1 MSMERD
7 YIRGRNVTRTFCQ
20 KSKSVKKIKFK
31 GKNAKRKRER
41 ERETEK
47 WHSRSRCKQRPDD
60 LDDSSRVVLTAKG
73 CSV

>member
-41 ERETEK
+41 DREVAF
-47 WHSRSRCKQRPDD
+47 P
-60 LDDSSRVVLTAKG
+60 LAV
-73 CSV
+73 

>member
-31 GKNAKRKRER
+31 GKKCRER
-41 ERETEK
+41 ERDREVAF
-47 WHSRSRCKQRPDD
+47 P
-60 LDDSSRVVLTAKG
+60 LAV
-73 CSV
+73 

>member
-7 YIRGRNVTRTFCQ
+7 YKRGRNVTRTFCQ

-41 ERETEK
+41 EK
-47 WHSRSRCKQRPDD
+47 WHSRSRCNQRPDD

>member
-41 ERETEK
+41 ERERQ
-47 WHSRSRCKQRPDD
+47 RSGIPARGVNKDPMILMTPQ
-60 LDDSSRVVLTAKG
+60 G
-73 CSV
+73 

>member
-7 YIRGRNVTRTFCQ
+7 YKRGRNVTRTFCQ

-41 ERETEK
+41 SGIPARGVTK
-47 WHSRSRCKQRPDD
+47 DPMTLMTPQ
-60 LDDSSRVVLTAKG
+60 G
-73 CSV
+73 